1 MKADKIF
8 PQLLRLVEYGDRIS
22 KGCKTG
28 AHISFGEGGVLLTND
43 MNSVIV
49 LVEHS
54 EFIEELGFKSHLFPD
69 PIAPLGISGND
80 GSIDFTWMEKGIKK
94 KVNIPSC
101 SSKYEKGKKV
111 VDKLFK
117 MDNSFLLPTSSFE
130 VIDDDIH
137 VLKLKREEKRVLFE
151 QMKTTG
157 EEIFTNEIPL
167 KSGGLMSHL
176 GDVEIK
182 EVETIVSTIEF
193 KMLPVLTDD
202 TVMKLSISEDG
213 EAIFGEISMG
223 SVTAKVIVAP
233 MKYER

>member
-1 MKADKIF
+1 MKADKVF
-8 PQLLRLVEYGDRIS
+8 PQLLRLVEFGDKIS

-28 AHISFGEGGVLLTND
+28 AHISFGEGGILLSND
-43 MNSVIV
+43 MNSIIV
-49 LVEHS
+49 LIEHT
-54 EFIEELGFKSHLFPD
+54 EITEELAFKSHLFPD
-69 PIAPLGISGND
+69 PFSPLGIEDRD
-80 GSIDFTWMEKGIKK
+80 GSIDFIWTEKGIKK

-101 SSKYEKGKKV
+101 SSKYEQGKKA

-117 MDNSFLLPTSSFE
+117 MDNHFFLPKNSFE

-137 VLKLKREEKRVLFE
+137 VLKIHREEKRVLFE

-176 GDVEIK
+176 GDREIE
-182 EVETIVSTIEF
+182 EVQTVVSTSDF
-193 KMLPVLTDD
+193 KSLPVLTDD
-202 TVMKLSISEDG
+202 NVLKLSISEDG
-213 EAIFGEISMG
+213 GAIFGEISMG